1 MKVGQRVAIAA
12 VGMVILA
19 FGYAET
25 SSAAVWRSGEITL
38 PDGTAA
44 GVGDVVGWVFESYRP
59 EVLEINNFYEQIHNG
74 LEPGVGSSRTEKGY
88 LTDYFIERVESDAN
102 GVVTV
107 GSGEMKPEWGAN
119 MWAKVIYICEYDGY
133 EYIKS
138 VNASC
143 EPVAAYPVYNND
155 YLASR
160 AGSPWR
166 QGYALSA
173 IPEPTAGVLLLV
185 GCAAVLLRRRVRC
198 ARSVDCSFT
207 PATGCA
213 PVRGCQFV

>member
-1 MKVGQRVAIAA
+1 MAKTYDDPLCCSFCGKSQSQVQRLISGMK
-12 VGMVILA
+12 
-19 FGYAET
+19 
-25 SSAAVWRSGEITL
+25 
-38 PDGTAA
+38 
-44 GVGDVVGWVFESYRP
+44 
-59 EVLEINNFYEQIHNG
+59 
-74 LEPGVGSSRTEKGY
+74 KG
-88 LTDYFIERVESDAN
+88 
-102 GVVTV
+102 
-107 GSGEMKPEWGAN
+107 
-119 MWAKVIYICEYDGY
+119 IYICEYDGY
-133 EYIKS
+133 EYVKS

-166 QGYALSA
+166 QGYSLSA

-213 PVRGCQFV
+213 PVRGSIPRRGGAGIVSFAC